1 MEYLDII
8 KKLEEEALHPK
19 KSVIKEIKETGK
31 RAIGCFPIYTP
42 EEIIYAAGY
51 LPVAMWGGNTEL
63 KLADKYLQS
72 FCCSIMRANIEYG
85 MKGVYNMLEAVVLP
99 TFCDTLKCVCE
110 NWKVAVPNIPII
122 PIVYPQ
128 NRTIECGFEYM
139 EDEFKRV
146 RDEISRLSNKEILDE
161 DIEKSFEIYEEY
173 RNAMREFVEVASDY
187 PQIITARRRHLIIK
201 AGQFADKARYTKD
214 IKKII
219 DGLYKEEKKPF
230 RGTKVIA
237 TGLLS
242 EPVEILDIFD
252 DNNIALVGD
261 DLAQES
267 RQWRT
272 IVKDN
277 SEGVWK
283 KMVSRIADQR
293 GDTFFYEYM
302 KSRGDRLIEM
312 VKDKSADGV
321 VVFMMKFCDPEEYD
335 YPIYKKEVEAAG
347 IPILYLELDQ
357 QITSYEQIRTRIQSY
372 SEMLMMRR

>member
-1 MEYLDII
+1 MEYLEII

-31 RAIGCFPIYTP
+31 KAIGCFPIYTP
-42 EEIIYAAGY
+42 EEIIYAAGF

-85 MKGVYNMLEAVVLP
+85 MKGDYNMLEAVVLP

-110 NWKVAVPNIPII
+110 NWKVAVPNIPIV

-128 NRTIECGFEYM
+128 NRTIDCGFEYM

-146 RDEISRLSNKEILDE
+146 KDEISKIANKEIKDE
-161 DIEKSFEIYEEY
+161 EINEAFELYEEY
-173 RNAMREFVEVASDY
+173 RNTMREFVEVASDY
-187 PQIITARRRHLIIK
+187 PQIINLRKRHLIIK
-201 AGQFADKARYTKD
+201 AGQFADKKRYTEE
-214 IKKII
+214 IKVII
-219 DGLYKEEKKPF
+219 AGLKKEELKPF
-230 RGTKVIA
+230 NGTKVIA

-252 DNNIALVGD
+252 ENNIAVMGD

-272 IVKDN
+272 IVNDN
-277 SEGVWK
+277 SGNVWK
-283 KMVSRIADQR
+283 KMVSRVADQR

-302 KSRGDRLIEM
+302 KSRGNRLIEM

-335 YPIYKKEVEAAG
+335 YPIYKQEVEAAG
-347 IPILYLELDQ
+347 IPILYLEIDQ